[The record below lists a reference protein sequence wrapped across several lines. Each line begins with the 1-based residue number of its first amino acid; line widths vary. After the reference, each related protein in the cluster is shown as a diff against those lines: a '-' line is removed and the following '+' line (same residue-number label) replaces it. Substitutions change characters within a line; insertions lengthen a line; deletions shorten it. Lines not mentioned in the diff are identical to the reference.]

1 MSKSFNSLSRLSG
14 QRGAMP
20 SSVQRRYLSLGLKQ
34 AGGKLPLFDKNG
46 QQVKAAT
53 IRACMSAGW
62 CKPWFANPIE
72 PSAIGGEKIASKIYN
87 IVNNSTQSIQFYS

>member
-14 QRGAMP
+14 QHGTMP

-46 QQVKAAT
+46 QKVKAAT

-72 PSAIGGEKIASKIYN
+72 PSWLVCKLTDGGRTILGTENFKNK
-87 IVNNSTQSIQFYS
+87 VN